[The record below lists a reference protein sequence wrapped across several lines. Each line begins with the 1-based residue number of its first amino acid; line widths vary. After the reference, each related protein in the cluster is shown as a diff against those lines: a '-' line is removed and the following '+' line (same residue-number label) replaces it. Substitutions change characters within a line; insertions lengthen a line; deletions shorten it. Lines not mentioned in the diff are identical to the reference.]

1 LTVPYKSVRYLR
13 MFVLLI
19 KDCVLLGGIDHED
32 SSIKC
37 AFGSSHSFGRL
48 F

>member
-19 KDCVLLGGIDHED
+19 KDCV
-32 SSIKC
+32 
-37 AFGSSHSFGRL
+37 FRRYRP
-48 F
+48 